1 MSNTHANIIMS
12 NLTKLSDE
20 DLSDLLSQ
28 VSLSIYHAKIKQNT
42 QKSHSVFDELKGYR
56 PQSITKQQLIP
67 LFIKHL
73 KKNNNDVV
81 LLATEILVRHYLSQ
95 PFKDCM
101 LEYTD
106 NHDID
111 ALYKKMLD
119 LRKENIIS
127 IDPYTWIKLVN
138 NDDSKLPNHIKEN
151 NDKNLLEE
159 LFELGKYQIEDLEK
173 QVKQLELANKKLL
186 EQNVKLTKKNEVQL
200 KQHKEEL
207 EKLKIKET
215 QLLEKFVEKISRN
228 LSNELELDFNK
239 EVEALMGNK
248 TYPLDKIWEVV
259 NEKEKKLFEKNESID
274 DLKKMIAIKYAIVM
288 VRGN

>member
-1 MSNTHANIIMS
+1 MSNSHANIIMS
-12 NLTKLSDE
+12 NLPKLSDE

-42 QKSHSVFDELKGYR
+42 QKSHLIFEELKGYR

-67 LFIKHL
+67 LFIKYL
-73 KKNNNDVV
+73 KKSNNDVAF
-81 LLATEILVRHYLSQ
+81 LTTEILVRHYLSQ
-95 PFKDCM
+95 PFKECM
-101 LEYTD
+101 LEFTD

-111 ALYKKMLD
+111 TLYRKMLD
-119 LRKENIIS
+119 LRKEKKIS

-138 NDDSKLPNHIKEN
+138 HDDSKLPNHIKEN
-151 NDKNLLEE
+151 NDKSLLEE

-173 QVKQLELANKKLL
+173 QLKQLELVNKKLH
-186 EQNVKLTKKNEVQL
+186 EQNIKLNKKNEVQL

-215 QLLEKFVEKISRN
+215 QLLEKFVERITRN
-228 LSNELELDFNK
+228 LSNELELDFNE
-239 EVEALMGNK
+239 EVESLTGNK
-248 TYPLDKIWEVV
+248 TYPLERIWEIV

-274 DLKKMIAIKYAIVM
+274 DLKKMIAIKYAIAM